1 MKGFDLRTDCLGSLD
16 LIQAEA
22 EWVGWAVIGSDTLP
36 SSSPSIWLEGIRFG
50 LGCVSLEPLSIK
62 PQ

>member
-22 EWVGWAVIGSDTLP
+22 EWVGWAG
-36 SSSPSIWLEGIRFG
+36 
-50 LGCVSLEPLSIK
+50 
-62 PQ
+62 Q